1 MVNNLDLSLTRYV
14 QNPDFIYRK
23 IVDEIILVPIH
34 QDVADLDC
42 IYSLNK
48 IGAFLW
54 EQLQQPATRR
64 ELEQAILEAYDVDPQ
79 TAHQDLDAFMDALL
93 AFGALKEVA

>member
-34 QDVADLDC
+34 QDIADLDS
-42 IYSLNK
+42 IFSLNN

-54 EQLQQPATRR
+54 EQLEQPKAKP
-64 ELEQAILEAYDVDPQ
+64 ELTQAILEEYDVDQ
-79 TAHQDLDAFMDALL
+79 TTAGQDLDNFIAAMLN
-93 AFGALKEVA
+93 FGALQELA